1 MIVHSFYVIIAF
13 PQAARHVQ
21 LMPQSESLFTE
32 HKNHQGQELS
42 GSVRLTLPT
51 LFENQEILQRLLKHL
66 RDYPHLN
73 IEWLPT
79 GTHLNIIDE
88 QIDIGIRIGTV
99 PDNRFIVKC
108 ICPVGVNI
116 VASPD
121 LMARTG
127 VPESLRDLQFNY
139 PLSALNNSNSGRVW
153 PWQFSAPISLC
164 YPRAYGWSLTG

>member
-99 PDNRFIVKC
+99 PDTRPHTAGI
-108 ICPVGVNI
+108 
-116 VASPD
+116 
-121 LMARTG
+121 
-127 VPESLRDLQFNY
+127 
-139 PLSALNNSNSGRVW
+139 
-153 PWQFSAPISLC
+153 
-164 YPRAYGWSLTG
+164 